1 MPPPSHH
8 QNIFRAKP
16 DRNTGDWIIYAF
28 GTDGRFLN
36 FCASSNL
43 VPRVLSFPSP
53 GARERREGED
63 PGNEVMLDLISR
75 KG

>member
-1 MPPPSHH
+1 MPPPSRH
-8 QNIFRAKP
+8 QNISRPRP
-16 DRNTGDWIIYAF
+16 DRYTRDWIIYAF

-36 FCASSNL
+36 FRASSNL

-63 PGNEVMLDLISR
+63 PGNEVVLALISR